1 MVLFSALLIPYFV
14 DWTDFR
20 RDFEDQASRILGK
33 KVVVHGRVEARLLPF
48 PSVTLHD
55 VRAGTDA
62 DGSPLIQVARFSMDA
77 ELAPF
82 LSGEARIFDMRIEEP
97 KAKIRLLKDGTL
109 DWMRGSRAEIPAR
122 TVVLESVQ
130 IEGGQ
135 IEFIDEQSGR
145 NRVVTRLNADMSA
158 NSLAGPWKA
167 EGRAAVDGHPCSFS
181 LSSSEPDYTNG
192 RMGLRIRVVP
202 DEHPVEVDL
211 DGAIAATAGKPA
223 YSGSFAFSFRE
234 DQNRS
239 SRPGNRCSRRHVP
252 AAASN

>member
-1 MVLFSALLIPYFV
+1 MLGRILVFLGGLLALVLFSALLIPYFV

-33 KVVVHGRVEARLLPF
+33 KVVVHGRVEARILPF

-145 NRVVTRLNADMSA
+145 NRVVTS
-158 NSLAGPWKA
+158 
-167 EGRAAVDGHPCSFS
+167 
-181 LSSSEPDYTNG
+181 T
-192 RMGLRIRVVP
+192 LR
-202 DEHPVEVDL
+202 
-211 DGAIAATAGKPA
+211 
-223 YSGSFAFSFRE
+223 
-234 DQNRS
+234 
-239 SRPGNRCSRRHVP
+239 
-252 AAASN
+252 